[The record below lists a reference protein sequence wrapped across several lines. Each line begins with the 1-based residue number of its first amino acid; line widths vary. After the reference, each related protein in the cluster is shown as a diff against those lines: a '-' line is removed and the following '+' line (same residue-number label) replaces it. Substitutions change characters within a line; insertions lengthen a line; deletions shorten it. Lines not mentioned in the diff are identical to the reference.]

1 MINKLRDL
9 LTIGIATG
17 LMLSSCNNEE
27 SPERFP
33 QDLIRGER
41 IIEVQVSTVG
51 YNNEVDATAEKIR
64 SLRIILLSDG
74 YVEYNQKIDFTGG
87 EDAPGFVYNF
97 SKTTVPGNKRFYLL
111 ANEESVDNINIPGK
125 SEEEALATLLDS
137 YTNEE
142 LPASGTAGYQSGK
155 AQELE
160 GLLNAISFSPE
171 YPKDGASIFLP
182 YSSYYEG
189 ITMGA
194 DDKKVSKT
202 MYLVPV
208 ATKLTFRFTN
218 YRRYDLEL
226 QKLEFSSFSDK
237 NYLMAN
243 LEDGEKD
250 KKFND
255 ERLYWIDWLHTVNTS
270 SWANDWTPTVN
281 DWIMNYKLPEGYAN
295 AAKSFIEAGQPKTL
309 SKGGRTTVLGPYYYP
324 ETKFDNY
331 TMSFTVKEAE
341 EVAKVFDN
349 NPVTSLKSLFRST
362 HVVINVELS
371 QLEVMVYAEIEPWK
385 EIDFKGY
392 LEEDDED

>member
-1 MINKLRDL
+1 MINKLRNL
-9 LTIGIATG
+9 LTIGITMG
-17 LMLSSCNNEE
+17 LMFSSCRDGEN
-27 SPERFP
+27 PERFP
-33 QDLIRGER
+33 HDLIQGER
-41 IIEVQVSTVG
+41 MIEVQVSTVS
-51 YNNEVDATAEKIR
+51 YNNEVEGTAEKIK

-74 YVEYNQKIDFTGG
+74 FVEYNQKIDFTGG

-97 SKTTVPGNKRFYLL
+97 SRTTVPGNKRFYLL
-111 ANEESVDNINIPGK
+111 ANEESVNNINPGK
-125 SEEEALATLLDS
+125 SEEEALTTLLAS
-137 YTNEE
+137 YLNEE
-142 LPASGTAGYQSGK
+142 LPASGTAGSQSGK

-160 GLLNAISFSPE
+160 DLLNSISFSPE
-171 YPKDGASIFLP
+171 YQTDDASVFLP
-182 YSSYYEG
+182 YSSYYGG
-189 ITMGA
+189 ITVSA
-194 DDKKVSKT
+194 NEKKVSKT

-243 LEDGEKD
+243 LEDGEKN
-250 KKFND
+250 KEFNS
-255 ERLYWIDWLHTVNTS
+255 ESLYWIDWLHSVNTS
-270 SWANDWTPTVN
+270 SWANNWAPTDNV
-281 DWIMNYKLPEGYAN
+281 WIMNYNLPEGYAN

-324 ETKFDNY
+324 ETMFNDY
-331 TMSFTVKEAE
+331 AMSFTVKDE
-341 EVAKVFDN
+341 EEELPRDFIN
-349 NPVTSLKSLFRST
+349 NYVTNIKSLFRST